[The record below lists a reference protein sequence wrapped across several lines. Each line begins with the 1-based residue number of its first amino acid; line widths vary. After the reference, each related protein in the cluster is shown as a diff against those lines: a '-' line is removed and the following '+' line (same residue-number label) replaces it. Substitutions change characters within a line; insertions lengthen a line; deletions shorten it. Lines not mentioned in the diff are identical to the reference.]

1 MRDRLW
7 RSLITRLACW
17 TQPARCDGE
26 AMGDDDIEM
35 ALCSE
40 GFGQA
45 VRDILDRAGLDSFK
59 EPPHVRYY
67 CGTYRVCFCGGRWY
81 VTNGNQFVKFVKNKD
96 RGIKYCAERCGWVL

>member
-1 MRDRLW
+1 MIMTKKTANLPNYVAVI
-7 RSLITRLACW
+7 L
-17 TQPARCDGE
+17 
-26 AMGDDDIEM
+26 
-35 ALCSE
+35 
-40 GFGQA
+40 A

-67 CGTYRVCFCGGRWY
+67 CGTYRVCFWGGRWY